1 MTYGRPRN
9 NVNPPLKQSIIAL
22 ILTVA
27 AAASSAGT
35 APPPGAAPPTLRGA
49 TTIIANVRGYTLVGT
64 KLEPF
69 SALAFEAGKVLE
81 TGDAAALRSKYV
93 RARVIDGH
101 GKTLL
106 PGLIDAHGHVLD
118 LGLES
123 VQVQLT
129 GTASLQEAERKIR
142 AYARANPRRA
152 WLVGGGWNHVIWNL
166 GSFPTAQ
173 DLDSAV
179 ADRPAALDRIDGHA
193 KWLNTKALQA
203 AGITKNTPD
212 PTGGRIERD
221 AAGNPS
227 GVLVDKAMDLVEAV
241 IPKLSEAERLRAL
254 RAAMRHMNSVGLTGV
269 GDAGVGADGIASY
282 RQLADQGRLT
292 VRVYAMIADTG
303 EDFRALSKDGP
314 LLGYA
319 HDRLTVRSVKLFA
332 DGALGSRGAALLAP
346 YSDKPEQTGLLF
358 MTNADMQHKIE
369 TALSAGYQVNIHAI
383 GDAANRQVLNAFEA
397 AYRTVGGRVLRN
409 RIEHAQVVALS
420 DIPRFKQLD
429 LIASMQPTHATG
441 DMNMAEARIGPER
454 LKGAYAWRAF
464 LDQGTVIAGGSDF
477 PVESDNPFFGLHA
490 AVTRTDHAN
499 QPPGGWHPEQAMT
512 LLEAFRAF
520 TLAAAYAEHQEQSLG
535 SLEPGKWADFI
546 VIDRDL
552 FKIAPADIWKIRVLE
567 TWLGGERVY

>member
-1 MTYGRPRN
+1 M
-9 NVNPPLKQSIIAL
+9 NPPLKHSIIAL

-27 AAASSAGT
+27 AAASVAVVAAPAAGP
-35 APPPGAAPPTLRGA
+35 APPPGAAPPTARSA
-49 TTIIANVRGYTLVGT
+49 PTIVTNVHGYTLVGA

-81 TGDAAALRSKYV
+81 IGDAAGLRSKYAK
-93 RARVIDGH
+93 ARVIDGH

-129 GTASLQEAERKIR
+129 GTASLQEAEQKIR

-152 WLVGGGWNHVIWNL
+152 WLEGGGWNHVIWKL
-166 GSFPTAQ
+166 GRFPTAQ
-173 DLDSAV
+173 ELDSAV

-193 KWLNTKALQA
+193 KWLNSKALRA
-203 AGITKNTPD
+203 AGITKDTRD

-227 GVLVDKAMDLVEAV
+227 GVLVDKAMNLVEAV
-241 IPKLSEAERLRAL
+241 IPKLGEAERLAAL
-254 RAAMRHMNSVGLTGV
+254 QAAMRHMNSVGLTGV
-269 GDAGVGADGIASY
+269 GDAGVGADVIASY
-282 RQLADQGRLT
+282 RKLADQGRLT
-292 VRVYAMIADTG
+292 VRVYAMIAGTG

-358 MTNADMQHKIE
+358 MTNAEMQHRIE

-383 GDAANRQVLNAFEA
+383 GDAANRQVLDAFEA
-397 AYRTVGGRVLRN
+397 AYRSVGGRALRN
-409 RIEHAQVVALS
+409 RIEHAQVVAPS

-429 LIASMQPTHATG
+429 LIASMQPTHATS

-520 TLAAAYAEHQEQSLG
+520 TLDAAYAEHQEQSLG

-546 VIDRDL
+546 VIDHDL
-552 FKIAPADIWKIRVLE
+552 FKIPPADIWKIRVLE
-567 TWLGGERVY
+567 TWLAGERVY